1 MHYVLTAMS
10 STEIEVQS
18 AALSSID
25 GHLSSQSQWHAAD
38 AEAAHR
44 LTAYCSG
51 FPWYYISM

>member
-1 MHYVLTAMS
+1 MHYVLTAMYG
-10 STEIEVQS
+10 TESEVRS

-25 GHLSSQSQWHAAD
+25 GQLSSQPQWHAAD

-51 FPWYYISM
+51 FPWCYISM